1 MNERKIATLLLYN
14 KEKKVLMQHRAE
26 NAPRLPGYWGLFGGH
41 VEEGESLEDALRRE
55 LLEEIEYRV
64 RAPKLFNVKEFERD
78 DGHVTSSTFT
88 ELYDESQPIVLHMK
102 HWSSSQSFL
111 KSCPLKRIYEARI
124 HHRCVRHHI
133 RQAET
138 SAALS
143 SAGL

>member
-88 ELYDESQPIVLHMK
+88 ELYDESQPIVLHEGQGYGWFTIPEALK
-102 HWSSSQSFL
+102 LKIIKERYETLVEFAKFL
-111 KSCPLKRIYEARI
+111 EKLPAKKNL
-124 HHRCVRHHI
+124 
-133 RQAET
+133 
-138 SAALS
+138 
-143 SAGL
+143 